1 MIETMETNDIYFKQV
16 VRDAVKDLRKN
27 GEAFVFS
34 REQLDEVIKNMNK
47 EVNFEYDGYCYNLS
61 INR

>member
-16 VRDAVKDLRKN
+16 VRDAVKDLKKN

-34 REQLDEVIKNMNK
+34 REQLDEVIKNMN
-47 EVNFEYDGYCYNLS
+47 EEIDFEYDGYCYNLS
-61 INR
+61 INH

>member
-34 REQLDEVIKNMNK
+34 REQLGEVIKNMNE

>member
-34 REQLDEVIKNMNK
+34 REQLDEVIKNMNE